1 MRQITPALRYIH
13 IWGVYW
19 EKESFS
25 GRAAECFARRSEGG
39 LDQARRAL
47 GLECRHFKHDGLGRA
62 RKMLKKLHLK
72 RNAVDRFA
80 LCGIWPDDNFVL
92 MAAMPRESAEVM
104 CQTCIRVATANLER
118 RDAGNTPQLRSRS
131 SAS

>member
-80 LCGIWPDDNFVL
+80 LCGIWPDDRFVV
-92 MAAMPRESAEVM
+92 MAAMRRQSAEAV
-104 CQTCIRVATANLER
+104 CQTCMRVATANLER
-118 RDAGNTPQLRSRS
+118 RDAGTTARLPPKV
-131 SAS
+131 SA